1 MMGRRAVSV
10 AQPSPSMRGR
20 ALRETR
26 FNPGCFLLPLL
37 AVLILSGAW
46 LYVNWKSSQ
55 TVLPPGLTI
64 NAIPMGGMTR
74 DQALA
79 AIAEAYTAPITVYYG
94 SEVTLLLPEMV
105 ELTLD
110 GVVTAQ
116 NLDAALETGSGL
128 QNFLDYTLDQLLDRE
143 PEQLK
148 VTAVVLYSR
157 ERLDAFMTRLAQ
169 RYDHAPQKPVAL
181 DSGDF
186 RPASTGTTLDMD
198 ASRPLLVQAILA
210 AAPEKRQVQ
219 LVVATEPAPEIPME
233 LLRNAFL
240 VALNDFDGV
249 MGVFVKHLTLG
260 KELCINCKA
269 AFSGLSLLKIGVVL
283 ELYRRLDSPPDL
295 QTAAL
300 ISATL
305 TANDHQAA
313 NQLLTQIGGG
323 NPVNGAVEVTALFN
337 SLGMANTYMAVPY
350 DYTDA
355 AAVTPVP
362 TSANRRTDVFANPDP
377 AMQTTPL
384 EMGLLLEGL
393 SQCVQGGGFL
403 RVVYPQHITPA
414 ECQEILTYLE
424 GQHTPALLNME
435 LPPGVRVAHRHGWG
449 SGTHADLNLVYKP
462 EGNLV
467 VVVFLYQPKWLVW
480 EESAPT
486 FARLGA
492 LVYRFFYGDD

>member
-1 MMGRRAVSV
+1 
-10 AQPSPSMRGR
+10 MRGR

-186 RPASTGTTLDMD
+186 RPASTARRWIWMLL
-198 ASRPLLVQAILA
+198 APCLSRPSWRRRRRSDRCNSL
-210 AAPEKRQVQ
+210 
-219 LVVATEPAPEIPME
+219 VATEPAPEI
-233 LLRNAFL
+233 RW
-240 VALNDFDGV
+240 
-249 MGVFVKHLTLG
+249 
-260 KELCINCKA
+260 NCC
-269 AFSGLSLLKIGVVL
+269 
-283 ELYRRLDSPPDL
+283 
-295 QTAAL
+295 
-300 ISATL
+300 ATL
-305 TANDHQAA
+305 SR
-313 NQLLTQIGGG
+313 G
-323 NPVNGAVEVTALFN
+323 
-337 SLGMANTYMAVPY
+337 
-350 DYTDA
+350 
-355 AAVTPVP
+355 
-362 TSANRRTDVFANPDP
+362 
-377 AMQTTPL
+377 
-384 EMGLLLEGL
+384 
-393 SQCVQGGGFL
+393 
-403 RVVYPQHITPA
+403 PQ
-414 ECQEILTYLE
+414 
-424 GQHTPALLNME
+424 
-435 LPPGVRVAHRHGWG
+435 
-449 SGTHADLNLVYKP
+449 
-462 EGNLV
+462 
-467 VVVFLYQPKWLVW
+467 
-480 EESAPT
+480 
-486 FARLGA
+486 
-492 LVYRFFYGDD
+492 